1 MTLPEQ
7 IIELYPELAPAD
19 FFPSTGTITLQND
32 SDGLGD
38 YIKVWAHPT
47 LAHPPFGYDP
57 HLPKEETE

>member
-1 MTLPEQ
+1 MSLYDQ
-7 IIELYPELAPAD
+7 IIALYPELTAND
-19 FFPSTGTITLQND
+19 FMPGAGTIMLQND

-57 HLPKEETE
+57 HALQAENE